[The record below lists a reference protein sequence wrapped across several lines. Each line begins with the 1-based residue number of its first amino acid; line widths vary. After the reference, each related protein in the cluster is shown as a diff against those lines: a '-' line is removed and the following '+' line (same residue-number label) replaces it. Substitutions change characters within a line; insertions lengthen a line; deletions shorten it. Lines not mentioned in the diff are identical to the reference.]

1 MRIAPLEAVMRTVGR
16 GWMRL
21 GLRGGGKLCG
31 CSASDASVA
40 GNQPA
45 MCRSRKCPAEISRVL
60 LDSCDAV
67 TRYLGRMARD
77 LHLDPR
83 VRRPENIAGLE
94 RVVLFTSVQYRPHS
108 Q

>member
-1 MRIAPLEAVMRTVGR
+1 MRTVPLEAVTRTVGR

-21 GLRGGGKLCG
+21 GLRGGGWLRRCT
-31 CSASDASVA
+31 ARDASVA
-40 GNQPA
+40 EYQPA
-45 MCRSRKCPAEISRVL
+45 MCRSRKCPTEISRVL

-67 TRYLGRMARD
+67 TRHLGQMAQD
-77 LHLDPR
+77 LHLNPR

-94 RVVLFTSVQYRPHS
+94 PVVLFTWVQYRPHS